1 MPNNAKISIVGNLT
15 TDPVSRVVKER
26 NVVSFTVAVNTS
38 SKQPDGNYLSNFYS
52 VSVWGKSGEYL
63 MNRLCKGSQVWVNGD
78 LTIAEY
84 TKDGVTRTAL
94 RIDATDVR
102 GLQRLVEGNAPAP
115 AATRA
120 PARPAPAHQADDDM
134 PF

>member
-120 PARPAPAHQADDDM
+120 PARHAPAQQTDDDM